1 MIKKGNSMKK
11 ITFLLLHL
19 NYGGLEKQVTTLANE
34 LAKSY
39 DVELVVLY
47 DLLNGKSFYKLN
59 DNIKVKFV
67 LKYGPIKAKQL
78 KEMLKKIKIIELFKS
93 LAKDIKLIFT
103 KYFGVGKIVNN
114 IKTDVLISSRI
125 EFSRQIKRRDILT
138 ISQEHSYVD
147 TPSYVKKVK
156 KSFKNIKYLVV
167 MTDKAKENYQKWL
180 NGNNTYTKVIKIPNA
195 INSTNKKA
203 TLDSNQII
211 SVGRL
216 EDVKDFETLILVF
229 SMCLAQ
235 NNNLRL
241 EIVGDGSKKEELVNL
256 CKSLNILDY
265 VRFTGKLDSNQVEGE
280 MLKSSLFLLTSKS
293 ESFSLVLVEA
303 SSLGIPCISFDIDVG
318 PREIIKDGK
327 NGFIIKDRNKELMKK
342 KILEIMNSRDVRNEI
357 GNNAK
362 INAEKYYIENVVNEW
377 KKILK

>member
-1 MIKKGNSMKK
+1 MKK
-11 ITFLLLHL
+11 VTFLLLHL

-47 DLLNGKSFYKLN
+47 DLLKGRSFYKLN

-78 KEMLKKIKIIELFKS
+78 KEMLKKVKIIELFKS

-103 KYFGVGKIVNN
+103 KYFGVKKIVNKM
-114 IKTDVLISSRI
+114 KTDVLISSRI

-195 INSTNKKA
+195 INSTNKRA
-203 TLDSNQII
+203 ALESNQII

-229 SMCLAQ
+229 SMCLDQ

>member
-1 MIKKGNSMKK
+1 MKK
-11 ITFLLLHL
+11 VTFLLLHL

-47 DLLNGKSFYKLN
+47 DLLKGRSFYKLN

-78 KEMLKKIKIIELFKS
+78 KEMLKKVKIIELFKS

-103 KYFGVGKIVNN
+103 KYFGVKKIVNKM
-114 IKTDVLISSRI
+114 KTDVLISSRI

-195 INSTNKKA
+195 INSTNKRA
-203 TLDSNQII
+203 ALESNQII

-229 SMCLAQ
+229 SMCLDQ

-362 INAEKYYIENVVNEW
+362 INAEKYYIENVVNDW

>member
-1 MIKKGNSMKK
+1 MKK

-67 LKYGPIKAKQL
+67 LKYGPIKAKQI

-103 KYFGVGKIVNN
+103 KYFRVRKIVNN
-114 IKTDVLISSRI
+114 MKTDVLISSRI

-265 VRFTGKLDSNQVEGE
+265 VRFTGKLDSNHVEGE

-342 KILEIMNSRDVRNEI
+342 KILEIMNSRDIRNEI

>member
-1 MIKKGNSMKK
+1 MKK

-39 DVELVVLY
+39 DVEFVVLY

-103 KYFGVGKIVNN
+103 KYFGVRKIVNN
-114 IKTDVLISSRI
+114 MKTDVLISSRI

-318 PREIIKDGK
+318 PREIIKDCK

>member
-1 MIKKGNSMKK
+1 MKK

-78 KEMLKKIKIIELFKS
+78 KGMLKKIKIIELFKS

-103 KYFGVGKIVNN
+103 KYFGVRKIVNKM
-114 IKTDVLISSRI
+114 KTDVLISSRI

-195 INSTNKKA
+195 INSTNKRA
-203 TLDSNQII
+203 ALESNQII

>member
-1 MIKKGNSMKK
+1 MKK
-11 ITFLLLHL
+11 VTFLLLHL

-47 DLLNGKSFYKLN
+47 DLLKGRSFYKLN

-78 KEMLKKIKIIELFKS
+78 KEMLKKVKIIELFKS

-103 KYFGVGKIVNN
+103 KYFGVKKIVNKM
-114 IKTDVLISSRI
+114 KTDVLISSRI

-195 INSTNKKA
+195 INSTNKRA
-203 TLDSNQII
+203 ALESNQII

-229 SMCLAQ
+229 SMCLDQ

-327 NGFIIKDRNKELMKK
+327 TGFIIKDRNKELMKK

>member
-1 MIKKGNSMKK
+1 MKK

-39 DVELVVLY
+39 DVEFVVLY

-103 KYFGVGKIVNN
+103 KYFGVRKIVNN
-114 IKTDVLISSRI
+114 MKTDVLISSRI

-195 INSTNKKA
+195 INGTNKKA

>member
-1 MIKKGNSMKK
+1 MKK

-59 DNIKVKFV
+59 ANIKVKFV

-103 KYFGVGKIVNN
+103 KYFGVRKIVNN
-114 IKTDVLISSRI
+114 MKTDVLISSRI

>member
-1 MIKKGNSMKK
+1 MKK

-103 KYFGVGKIVNN
+103 KYFRVRKIVNN
-114 IKTDVLISSRI
+114 MKTDVLISSRI

>member
-1 MIKKGNSMKK
+1 MKK

-78 KEMLKKIKIIELFKS
+78 KGMLKKIKIIELFKS

-103 KYFGVGKIVNN
+103 KYFGVRKIVNKM
-114 IKTDVLISSRI
+114 KTDVLISSRI

-265 VRFTGKLDSNQVEGE
+265 VRFTGKLDSNHVEGE

-342 KILEIMNSRDVRNEI
+342 KILEIMNSRDIRNEI

>member
-1 MIKKGNSMKK
+1 MKK

-39 DVELVVLY
+39 DVEFVVLY

-103 KYFGVGKIVNN
+103 KYFGVRKIVNN
-114 IKTDVLISSRI
+114 MKTDVLISSRI

>member
-1 MIKKGNSMKK
+1 MKK

-39 DVELVVLY
+39 DVEFVVLY

-103 KYFGVGKIVNN
+103 KYFGVRKIVNN
-114 IKTDVLISSRI
+114 MKTDVLISSRI

-180 NGNNTYTKVIKIPNA
+180 NGNNTYTKVIKISDA

>member
-1 MIKKGNSMKK
+1 MKK
-11 ITFLLLHL
+11 VTFLLLHL

-78 KEMLKKIKIIELFKS
+78 KGMLKKIKIIELLKS

-103 KYFGVGKIVNN
+103 KYFGVRKIVNKM
-114 IKTDVLISSRI
+114 KTDVLISSRI

-195 INSTNKKA
+195 INSTNKRA
-203 TLDSNQII
+203 TLESNQII

-265 VRFTGKLDSNQVEGE
+265 VRFTGKLDSNQVENE

-342 KILEIMNSRDVRNEI
+342 KILELMNSRDVRNEI

-362 INAEKYYIENVVNEW
+362 INAERYYIENVVNEW
-377 KKILK
+377 RKILK

>member
-1 MIKKGNSMKK
+1 MKK

-78 KEMLKKIKIIELFKS
+78 KGMLKKIKIIELFKS

-103 KYFGVGKIVNN
+103 KYFGVRKIVNKM
-114 IKTDVLISSRI
+114 KTDVLISSRI

-342 KILEIMNSRDVRNEI
+342 KILEIMNSRDIRNEI

>member
-39 DVELVVLY
+39 DVEFVVLY

-103 KYFGVGKIVNN
+103 KYFGVRKIVNN
-114 IKTDVLISSRI
+114 MKTDVLISSRI

>member
-1 MIKKGNSMKK
+1 MKK
-11 ITFLLLHL
+11 VTFLLLHL

-47 DLLNGKSFYKLN
+47 DLLKGRSFYRLN

-78 KEMLKKIKIIELFKS
+78 KEMLKKVKIIDLFKS

-103 KYFGVGKIVNN
+103 KYFGVRKIVNKM
-114 IKTDVLISSRI
+114 KTDVLISSRI

-195 INSTNKKA
+195 INSTNKRA
-203 TLDSNQII
+203 ALESNQII

-229 SMCLAQ
+229 SMCLDQ

>member
-1 MIKKGNSMKK
+1 MKK

-67 LKYGPIKAKQL
+67 LKYGPIKAKQI

-103 KYFGVGKIVNN
+103 KYFGVRKIVNKM
-114 IKTDVLISSRI
+114 KTDVLISSRI

-195 INSTNKKA
+195 INSTNKRA
-203 TLDSNQII
+203 ALESNQII

-342 KILEIMNSRDVRNEI
+342 KILEIMNSRDIRNEI

>member
-1 MIKKGNSMKK
+1 MKK

-39 DVELVVLY
+39 DVEFVVLY

-103 KYFGVGKIVNN
+103 KYFGVRKIVNN
-114 IKTDVLISSRI
+114 MKTDVLISSRI

-180 NGNNTYTKVIKIPNA
+180 NGNNTYTKVIKIPDA

>member
-1 MIKKGNSMKK
+1 MKK

-103 KYFGVGKIVNN
+103 KYFGVRKIVNKM
-114 IKTDVLISSRI
+114 KTDVLISSRI

-342 KILEIMNSRDVRNEI
+342 KILEIMNSRHVRNEI

>member
-1 MIKKGNSMKK
+1 MKK

-59 DNIKVKFV
+59 DNMKVKFV

-103 KYFGVGKIVNN
+103 KYFGVRKIVNN
-114 IKTDVLISSRI
+114 MKTDVLISSRI

>member
-1 MIKKGNSMKK
+1 MKK
-11 ITFLLLHL
+11 VTFLLLHL

-78 KEMLKKIKIIELFKS
+78 KGMLKKIKIIELFKS

-103 KYFGVGKIVNN
+103 KYFGVRKIVNKM
-114 IKTDVLISSRI
+114 KTDVLISSRI

-342 KILEIMNSRDVRNEI
+342 KILEIMNSRHVRNEI

>member
-1 MIKKGNSMKK
+1 MKK

-103 KYFGVGKIVNN
+103 KYFGVRKIVNN
-114 IKTDVLISSRI
+114 MKTDVLISSRI

-342 KILEIMNSRDVRNEI
+342 KILEIMNSRDIRNEI